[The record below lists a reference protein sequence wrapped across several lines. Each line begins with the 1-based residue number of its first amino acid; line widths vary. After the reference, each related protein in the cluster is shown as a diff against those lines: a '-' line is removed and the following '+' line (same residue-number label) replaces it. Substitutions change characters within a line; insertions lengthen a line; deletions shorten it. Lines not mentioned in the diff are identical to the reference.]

1 MTSNAELA
9 KSELLL
15 LKEIEL
21 GACELLVHISVNR
34 SIHLFCV
41 GFCLKTHYLIRSVN

>member
-1 MTSNAELA
+1 MKKGYILILIVLGSAFCNVTSNAELA

-21 GACELLVHISVNR
+21 GACELLVHISVN
-34 SIHLFCV
+34 
-41 GFCLKTHYLIRSVN
+41 